1 MTIARNVKEVY
12 LEEIIDNL
20 MGDEREL
27 SPDAVPRTR
36 EEVLLSQI
44 EILLRNRTGGSGSG
58 NGGNSGNSYTKD
70 EIDQLIGDINTLLDD
85 VNGDLLDEH
94 INLINIINGEVI

>member
-1 MTIARNVKEVY
+1 MTIARKVKEVY

-27 SPDAVPRTR
+27 SPDAAPRTR

-70 EIDQLIGDINTLLDD
+70 EIDQLIGNINILLDD